1 MNIKAVIF
9 DMDGLMFD
17 TERLMKAGWEEA
29 SREMGFTL
37 TEYHLSQMRGGTR
50 ERSSKLFEEWFQG
63 TVDYDQGR
71 AIRARYQKEYIEKH
85 GVPVKKGLME
95 LLTYLKEHE
104 IPAAVA
110 TSTPRCDASRYW
122 DMAGVTT
129 YIAASVCGDEVKN
142 GKPDPEIFLT
152 AAEKL
157 QTPPKQ
163 CLILEDSL
171 NGIRAAKAAG
181 AWSCM
186 VPDLT
191 PAVDEIRP
199 FCDIICEDLSQVI
212 PYLDSCG
219 SFLQSP

>member
-50 ERSSKLFEEWFQG
+50 ERSSKLFEEWFRG

-71 AIRARYQKEYIEKH
+71 AIRTRYQKEYIEKH
-85 GVPVKKGLME
+85 GVPLKKGLMK

-122 DMAGVTT
+122 DMAGVTA
-129 YIAASVCGDEVKN
+129 YIAASVCGDEVQN

-181 AWSCM
+181 ALSCM

-199 FCDIICEDLSQVI
+199 FCDIICEDLTQVI

>member
-1 MNIKAVIF
+1 MSK
-9 DMDGLMFD
+9 
-17 TERLMKAGWEEA
+17 EKYWEGKQYA
-29 SREMGFTL
+29 FFSHKDC
-37 TEYHLSQMRGGTR
+37 EYFPCHKT
-50 ERSSKLFEEWFQG
+50 
-63 TVDYDQGR
+63 
-71 AIRARYQKEYIEKH
+71 
-85 GVPVKKGLME
+85 
-95 LLTYLKEHE
+95 
-104 IPAAVA
+104 
-110 TSTPRCDASRYW
+110 
-122 DMAGVTT
+122 
-129 YIAASVCGDEVKN
+129 N
-142 GKPDPEIFLT
+142 DPEIFLT

-157 QTPPKQ
+157 QTPSKQ

>member
-1 MNIKAVIF
+1 MDIHAVIF

-29 SREMGFTL
+29 GREMGFTL

-50 ERSSKLFEEWFQG
+50 ERSSKLFEEWFHG

-71 AIRARYQKEYIEKH
+71 AIRTRYQRDSIEKH

-95 LLTYLKEHE
+95 LLSYLKEHR

-122 DMAGVTT
+122 DMAGVTP
-129 YIAASVCGDEVKN
+129 YITASVCGDEVAK

-191 PAVDEIRP
+191 PATDEIRP
-199 FCDIICEDLSQVI
+199 LCDIICKDLSQVI
-212 PYLDSCG
+212 PYLDS
-219 SFLQSP
+219 